1 VHLPTIQADEDE
13 SLGWAVHTARF
24 AAQAG
29 AQVVIFKA
37 DGLETYAR
45 TAGPFLDAIE
55 ELPLKAVITNHTGGA
70 IESPDDFRQ
79 ALDRIGDPRMLG
91 LFEVGHFHQSGYTWQ
106 EGASVLGERIGL
118 VHLKD
123 VADGE
128 CVPFGEGEVD
138 FPALFAHMRSVGY
151 AGDYVIELEG
161 RPRDEDAMGYLAQSA
176 RYLSGL
182 LGG

>member
-1 VHLPTIQADEDE
+1 M
-13 SLGWAVHTARF
+13 
-24 AAQAG
+24 
-29 AQVVIFKA
+29 
-37 DGLETYAR
+37 
-45 TAGPFLDAIE
+45 
-55 ELPLKAVITNHTGGA
+55 TNHTGGA
-70 IESPDDFRQ
+70 IESPDDFRR
-79 ALDRIGDPRMLG
+79 AFERMGDARMLG

-106 EGASVLGERIGL
+106 EGAPVLGKRIGL

-138 FPALFAHMRSVGY
+138 FPPLFAHMRSVGY
-151 AGDYVIELEG
+151 AGDYVVELEG

-182 LGG
+182 LEESARSTP